1 LYIRELYSGY
11 SVAHIKTL
19 EELKNTLPWSEI
31 LPEELKITSS
41 NKK

>member
-1 LYIRELYSGY
+1 MELYSSY
-11 SVAHIKTL
+11 SVTHIKAL

-31 LPEELKITSS
+31 IPEELKITSS